1 MTNLIGVF
9 IFTVAVFVFL
19 YVMRKLISD
28 KNENENLWELCAK
41 ENPSAPGVYPV
52 LFIVD
57 EDGDYD
63 EVTALA
69 EWKLCPFG
77 QSRWIDHCTGEP
89 CTPHAFY
96 VLPARNWHE

>member
-1 MTNLIGVF
+1 MSNLIGIITF
-9 IFTVAVFVFL
+9 GIAVFAFL
-19 YVMRKLISD
+19 YVITALIDD
-28 KNENENLWELCAK
+28 KGEHLWTLCAK
-41 ENPSAPGVYPV
+41 ENPKFPGIYPV

>member
-9 IFTVAVFVFL
+9 IFAVAVFAFL
-19 YVMRKLISD
+19 YVIRELISD
-28 KNENENLWELCAK
+28 KNESLWILCAK
-41 ENPSAPGVYPV
+41 ETPSAPGVYPV

-57 EDGDYD
+57 EDGDYN

-69 EWKLCPFG
+69 EWKPRAYG
-77 QSRWIDHCTGEP
+77 VGRWLDQCTGEP

>member
-1 MTNLIGVF
+1 MTNLIGVI
-9 IFTVAVFVFL
+9 IFSVAVFAFL
-19 YVMRKLISD
+19 YVMRELISD
-28 KNENENLWELCAK
+28 KNENLWTLCAK